1 MITGFRLQTR
11 ELEPH
16 IICMPYRAHGKCLP
30 MLLYSSG
37 VQGFSWDKLR
47 QNSGLDRKLRVT
59 DCYVF
64 NHTTIWHR
72 SFPTTVAGSL
82 LKCWAEFPTSAIFST
97 LEDEFRTPF
106 RLKFFRRIQFI
117 LQMFSVQDRLVEVS
131 NTNPGCNCM
140 RLLFLL
146 LKGFTKAFK
155 QKRRAYFH
163 LPDHAS
169 QGGQHSLLPK

>member
-1 MITGFRLQTR
+1 MQIWKNFSCDLNFPWGFKVL
-11 ELEPH
+11 
-16 IICMPYRAHGKCLP
+16 CYG
-30 MLLYSSG
+30 S
-37 VQGFSWDKLR
+37 
-47 QNSGLDRKLRVT
+47 KLRVT
-59 DCYVF
+59 DCHVF

-72 SFPTTVAGSL
+72 SFPAAVAGSL
-82 LKCWAEFPTSAIFST
+82 LECWAEFPTSAIFST